1 MNLEIK
7 RLINAAGSQQKLGQR
22 IGRSQSAV
30 QKWLHDETKPNAL
43 ATLTIER
50 EFGLCRHKLRPDIF
64 GESPA

>member
-7 RLINAAGSQQKLGQR
+7 RLINEAGTQKKLALR
-22 IGRSQSAV
+22 VGRSQSAV
-30 QKWLHDETKPNAL
+30 QKWLHDETRPDAA